1 MAKRTARS
9 AKHDVTRLVA
19 LLSSADTAV
28 AGDAAN
34 QLTQMGPKAERAIP
48 DLVRYLA
55 RSAFSDR
62 VFFVGSELP
71 RIGRAVFEPLLRE
84 FETRD
89 TRALDH
95 TFGCVAPNHPDLA
108 IPLLKHD
115 RPHIRLA
122 TCYALYKQKSAV
134 EPLIESLADRSPRI
148 REIAGCALKSIGS
161 AAIRQ
166 LKAAMEQSADAEF
179 RERCLNVL
187 AQIRP
192 SQYAKRT
199 SRFQKE
205 QQLLRKFTR
214 HCGQSYYMV
223 YRNGHGRSLD
233 RVGGR
238 PTHLPGQWPM
248 CDECGEEMAFV
259 GQLYADDDWFPL
271 DGNMC
276 LHLDACVKHPLE
288 VKVVL
293 VPFDAAEGNGRIGHS
308 HPKQPKLSIE
318 YEVADDPIDHRAYWD
333 ISKKPELLNFE
344 PPLKGYEYLFSADK
358 IGGVFPFNGDEI
370 PEQSKD
376 NQLMLQ
382 VSWKAF
388 KAAVYVYKSKK
399 KGWYAFAYS

>member
-71 RIGRAVFEPLLRE
+71 RMGRAVFEPLLRE
-84 FETRD
+84 FERRD

-205 QQLLRKFTR
+205 RA
-214 HCGQSYYMV
+214 
-223 YRNGHGRSLD
+223 RSE
-233 RVGGR
+233 
-238 PTHLPGQWPM
+238 T
-248 CDECGEEMAFV
+248 
-259 GQLYADDDWFPL
+259 
-271 DGNMC
+271 
-276 LHLDACVKHPLE
+276 
-288 VKVVL
+288 VV
-293 VPFDAAEGNGRIGHS
+293 
-308 HPKQPKLSIE
+308 
-318 YEVADDPIDHRAYWD
+318 
-333 ISKKPELLNFE
+333 
-344 PPLKGYEYLFSADK
+344 
-358 IGGVFPFNGDEI
+358 
-370 PEQSKD
+370 
-376 NQLMLQ
+376 
-382 VSWKAF
+382 
-388 KAAVYVYKSKK
+388 
-399 KGWYAFAYS
+399 